1 MNNGQMS
8 FRVHVWPEEWVFG
21 SVLDQKRKTK
31 HIKGKN
37 DQENKIPLRQ
47 PGSVGLKEKTEV
59 NTSNTQV
66 NLVGL
71 LFCGVAEI
79 KFKSLNLSAEGFL
92 CCEPTTNNS

>member
-1 MNNGQMS
+1 M
-8 FRVHVWPEEWVFG
+8 FG
-21 SVLDQKRKTK
+21 SVLDHKRKTK
-31 HIKGKN
+31 HFKGLYCKN

-47 PGSVGLKEKTEV
+47 PGSVGLKEKIEV

-79 KFKSLNLSAEGFL
+79 KFKSLNLSEVSL
-92 CCEPTTNNS
+92 CYELTLNNSSSFQSVCE